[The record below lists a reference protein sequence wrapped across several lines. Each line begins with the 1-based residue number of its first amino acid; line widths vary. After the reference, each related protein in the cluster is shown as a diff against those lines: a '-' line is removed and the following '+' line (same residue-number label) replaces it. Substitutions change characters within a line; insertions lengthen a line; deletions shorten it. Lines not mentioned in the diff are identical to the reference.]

1 MIMRYS
7 YSIILML
14 AAFLSASAQ
23 QRLASPQLTIK
34 EPTFVRMSDA
44 KVSWSV
50 VEGAD
55 SYSVRLDGEE
65 INVIGNTLYLAGKF
79 GQHTVEVTAKSSSGI
94 EQSLPATAIINVRD
108 YGEGTLRRPY
118 MIYDKNDWNLFAQ
131 AVTNNHFGNKGFEG
145 EVVALA
151 ANIDFGGEKVTPV
164 GKNYA
169 TGFRGVFDGKGR
181 TLKNAV
187 LEGKGGLGLFVSF
200 HGIMKNLK
208 VNNITLNSKVTKPSE
223 GRCAI
228 ICGGEA
234 TGQFYNCMVTGCSVD
249 ISGEGSVGT
258 LAGTIAAV
266 LNSPEALVDRCI
278 AMNNKV
284 AVGNTHASALVAR
297 VTSGTVRNCIAQN
310 NEVYTGVRFATGI
323 AAMVCSPLAVIDHCL
338 SSSNKITSKEF
349 YASGVVGELS
359 SGVVVNCTS
368 DSNNITVEERRLIGG
383 IAGQLKKDGNLIN
396 CLSKSCILNVK
407 KAKEPYAGLV
417 FANAE
422 NDFAG
427 NISNCLVLSGEVNV
441 SSASVGYVGVIGGWL
456 MDSYR
461 CADCFYSEDL
471 ITQYNKTLSGRYYGF
486 GRPGSGGTNYD
497 CAFPAKKSA
506 LESMSSD
513 SILNRLNSSVYR
525 LTSFGASEWVRGA
538 DGFPSIK

>member
-1 MIMRYS
+1 MIMRRGF
-7 YSIILML
+7 SIFLML

-23 QRLASPQLTIK
+23 QKLDPPRLTVK
-34 EPTFVRMSDA
+34 EPTFAQMSDA
-44 KVSWSV
+44 KVSWGP

-55 SYSVRLDGEE
+55 SYSVKLNGEV
-65 INVIGNTLYLAGKF
+65 IDVIGNSLYLAGKV
-79 GQHTVEVTAKSSSGI
+79 GQHTVEVIAKSSKGL
-94 EQSLPATAIINVRD
+94 EQSLPSTATINVRD

-118 MIYDKNDWNLFAQ
+118 IIYDKNDWNLFAQ

-151 ANIDFGGEKVTPV
+151 ANIDFGGETISPV

-187 LEGKGGLGLFVSF
+187 IEGKGGLGLFVSF

-208 VNNITLNSKVTKPSE
+208 ADNIVLKATPTKPSE
-223 GRCAI
+223 GRCAV

-234 TGQFYNCMVTGCSVD
+234 TGQFYNCMVTNCNVE
-249 ISGEGSVGT
+249 ILGEKTGSFG
-258 LAGTIAAV
+258 AAV
-266 LNSPEALVDRCI
+266 ISVLKSPTAVMDRCI
-278 AMNNKV
+278 SMGNKIR
-284 AVGNTHASALVAR
+284 VGNTHASALVAR

-310 NEVYTGVRFATGI
+310 NDVYTGVRFATGI
-323 AAMVCSPLAVIDHCL
+323 AAMVCSSEAVIDHCL
-338 SSSNKITSKEF
+338 SSGNNITSKEF
-349 YASGVVGELS
+349 CASGVVGELS
-359 SGVVVNCTS
+359 AGVVVNCTS
-368 DSNNITVEERRLIGG
+368 DGNIITVEERRLVGG
-383 IAGQLKKDGNLIN
+383 VAGQLKKEGNLIN
-396 CLSKSCILNVK
+396 CMSKNCILNVR
-407 KAKEPYAGLV
+407 KAKESFAGLI

-427 NISNCLVLSGEVNV
+427 TISNCLVLSGEVNV
-441 SSASVGYVGVIGGWL
+441 FSASIGYVGIIGGWL

-525 LTSFGASEWVRGA
+525 LTAFGASEWVRGA

>member
-1 MIMRYS
+1 MIMRRGF
-7 YSIILML
+7 SIFLML

-23 QRLASPQLTIK
+23 QKLDPPRLTVK
-34 EPTFVRMSDA
+34 EPTFARMSDA
-44 KVSWSV
+44 KVSWGP

-55 SYSVRLDGEE
+55 SYSVKLNGEV
-65 INVIGNTLYLAGKF
+65 IDVIGNSLYLAGKV
-79 GQHTVEVTAKSSSGI
+79 GQHTVEVIAKSSKGL
-94 EQSLPATAIINVRD
+94 EQSLPSTATINVRD

-151 ANIDFGGEKVTPV
+151 ANIDFGGETISPV

-187 LEGKGGLGLFVSF
+187 IEGKGGLGLFVSF

-208 VNNITLNSKVTKPSE
+208 ADNIVLKATPTKPSE
-223 GRCAI
+223 GRCAV

-234 TGQFYNCMVTGCSVD
+234 TGQFYNCMVTNCNVE
-249 ISGEGSVGT
+249 ILGEKTGSFG
-258 LAGTIAAV
+258 AAV
-266 LNSPEALVDRCI
+266 ISVLKSPTAVMDRCI
-278 AMNNKV
+278 SMGNKIR
-284 AVGNTHASALVAR
+284 VGNTHASALVAR

-310 NEVYTGVRFATGI
+310 NDVYTGVRFATGI
-323 AAMVCSPLAVIDHCL
+323 AAMVCSSEAVIDHCL
-338 SSSNKITSKEF
+338 SSGNNITSKEF
-349 YASGVVGELS
+349 CASGVVGELS
-359 SGVVVNCTS
+359 AGVVVNCTS
-368 DSNNITVEERRLIGG
+368 DGNIITVEERRLVGG
-383 IAGQLKKDGNLIN
+383 VAGQLKKEGNLIN
-396 CLSKSCILNVK
+396 CMSKNCILNVR
-407 KAKEPYAGLV
+407 KAKESFAGLI

-427 NISNCLVLSGEVNV
+427 TISNCLVLSGEVNV
-441 SSASVGYVGVIGGWL
+441 FSASIGYVGIIGGWL

>member
-1 MIMRYS
+1 MIMRYA

-23 QRLASPQLTIK
+23 QRLASPQLTVK

-151 ANIDFGGEKVTPV
+151 ANIDFGGEKISPV

-187 LEGKGGLGLFVSF
+187 IEGKGGLGLFVSF

-208 VNNITLNSKVTKPSE
+208 ADNIVLKATPTKPSE
-223 GRCAI
+223 GRCAV

-234 TGQFYNCMVTGCSVD
+234 TGQFYNCMVTNCNVE
-249 ISGEGSVGT
+249 ILGEKAGSFG
-258 LAGTIAAV
+258 AAV
-266 LNSPEALVDRCI
+266 ISVLKSPTAVMDRCI
-278 AMNNKV
+278 SMGNKIR
-284 AVGNTHASALVAR
+284 VGNTHASALVAR
-297 VTSGTVRNCIAQN
+297 VTSGTVQNCIAQN
-310 NEVYTGVRFATGI
+310 NDVYTGVRFATGI
-323 AAMVCSPLAVIDHCL
+323 AAMVCSSEAVIDHCL
-338 SSSNKITSKEF
+338 SSGNNITSKEF
-349 YASGVVGELS
+349 CASGVVGELS
-359 SGVVVNCTS
+359 AGVVVNCTS
-368 DSNNITVEERRLIGG
+368 DGNIITVEERRLVGG
-383 IAGQLKKDGNLIN
+383 VAGQLKKEGNLIN
-396 CLSKSCILNVK
+396 CMSKNCILNVR
-407 KAKEPYAGLV
+407 KAKESFAGLI

-441 SSASVGYVGVIGGWL
+441 SSVSVGYVGVIGGWL
-456 MDSYR
+456 KDSYR
-461 CADCFYSEDL
+461 CADCFYREDL

-513 SILNRLNSSVYR
+513 SILNRLNSGVSR

>member
-1 MIMRYS
+1 MIMRYA

-23 QRLASPQLTIK
+23 QRLASPQLTVK

-151 ANIDFGGEKVTPV
+151 ANIDFGGEKISPV

-187 LEGKGGLGLFVSF
+187 IEGKGGLGLFVSF

-208 VNNITLNSKVTKPSE
+208 ADNIVLKATPTKPSE
-223 GRCAI
+223 GRCAV

-234 TGQFYNCMVTGCSVD
+234 TGQFYNCMVTNCNVE
-249 ISGEGSVGT
+249 ILGEKAGSFG
-258 LAGTIAAV
+258 AAV
-266 LNSPEALVDRCI
+266 ISVLKSPTAVMDRCI
-278 AMNNKV
+278 SMGNKIR
-284 AVGNTHASALVAR
+284 VGNTHASALVAR

-310 NEVYTGVRFATGI
+310 NDVYTGVRFATGI
-323 AAMVCSPLAVIDHCL
+323 AAMVCSSEAVIDHCL
-338 SSSNKITSKEF
+338 SSGNNITSKEF
-349 YASGVVGELS
+349 CASGVVGELS
-359 SGVVVNCTS
+359 AGVVVNCTS
-368 DSNNITVEERRLIGG
+368 DGNIITVEERRLVGG
-383 IAGQLKKDGNLIN
+383 VAGQLKKEGNLIN
-396 CLSKSCILNVK
+396 CMSKNCILNVR
-407 KAKEPYAGLV
+407 KAKESFAGLI

-441 SSASVGYVGVIGGWL
+441 SSVSVGYVGVIGGWL

-513 SILNRLNSSVYR
+513 SILNRLNSGVSR

>member
-1 MIMRYS
+1 MIMRHIYT
-7 YSIILML
+7 IILL
-14 AAFLSASAQ
+14 LTAFLSASAQ
-23 QRLASPQLTIK
+23 QRLASPQLTVK
-34 EPTFVRMSDA
+34 EPTFVKMSDA
-44 KVSWSV
+44 KVTWTP

-65 INVIGNTLYLAGKF
+65 IEVIGSTLYLAGKF
-79 GQHTVEVTAKSSSGI
+79 GHHTVEVIAKSSKGI
-94 EQSLPATAIINVRD
+94 EESLPATASINVRD
-108 YGEGTLRRPY
+108 YGEGTLKKPY
-118 MIYDKNDWNLFAQ
+118 LIYDKEDWKLFAN
-131 AVTNNHFGNKGFEG
+131 AVNNNYFRNNSFEG

-151 ANIDFGGEKVTPV
+151 ANIDLGGETIRPV

-187 LEGKGGLGLFVSF
+187 IEGKGGLGLFVSF

-208 VNNITLNSKVTKPSE
+208 ADNIVLKATPTKPSE
-223 GRCAI
+223 GRCAV

-234 TGQFYNCMVTGCSVD
+234 TGQFYNCMVTNCNVE
-249 ISGEGSVGT
+249 ILGEKAGSFG
-258 LAGTIAAV
+258 AAV
-266 LNSPEALVDRCI
+266 ISVLKSPTAVMDRCI
-278 AMNNKV
+278 SMGNKIR
-284 AVGNTHASALVAR
+284 VGNTHASALVAR

-310 NEVYTGVRFATGI
+310 NDVYTGVRFATGI
-323 AAMVCSPLAVIDHCL
+323 AAMVCSSEAVIDHCL
-338 SSSNKITSKEF
+338 SSGNNITSKEF
-349 YASGVVGELS
+349 FASGVVGELS
-359 SGVVVNCTS
+359 AGVVVNCTS
-368 DSNNITVEERRLIGG
+368 DGNIITVEERRLVGG
-383 IAGQLKKDGNLIN
+383 VAGQLKKEGNLIN
-396 CLSKSCILNVK
+396 CMSKNCILNVR
-407 KAKEPYAGLV
+407 KAKESFAGLI

-441 SSASVGYVGVIGGWL
+441 SSVSVGYVGVIGGWL
-456 MDSYR
+456 KDSYR
-461 CADCFYSEDL
+461 CADCFYREDL

-513 SILNRLNSSVYR
+513 SILNRLNSGVSR

>member
-1 MIMRYS
+1 MIMRRGF
-7 YSIILML
+7 SIFLML

-23 QRLASPQLTIK
+23 QKLDPPRLTVK
-34 EPTFVRMSDA
+34 EPTFARMSDA
-44 KVSWSV
+44 KVSWGP

-55 SYSVRLDGEE
+55 SYSVKLNGEV
-65 INVIGNTLYLAGKF
+65 IDVIGNSLYLAGKV
-79 GQHTVEVTAKSSSGI
+79 GQHTVEVIAKSSKGL
-94 EQSLPATAIINVRD
+94 EQSLPSTATINVRD

-151 ANIDFGGEKVTPV
+151 ANIDFGGETISPV

-187 LEGKGGLGLFVSF
+187 IEGKGGLGLFVSF

-208 VNNITLNSKVTKPSE
+208 ADNIVLKATPTKPSE
-223 GRCAI
+223 GRCAV

-234 TGQFYNCMVTGCSVD
+234 TGQFYNCMVTNCNVE
-249 ISGEGSVGT
+249 ILGEKTGSFG
-258 LAGTIAAV
+258 AAV
-266 LNSPEALVDRCI
+266 ISVLKSPTAVMDRCI
-278 AMNNKV
+278 SMGNKIR
-284 AVGNTHASALVAR
+284 VGNTHASALVAR

-310 NEVYTGVRFATGI
+310 NDVYTGVRFATGI
-323 AAMVCSPLAVIDHCL
+323 AAMVCSSEAVIDHCL
-338 SSSNKITSKEF
+338 SSGNNITSKEF
-349 YASGVVGELS
+349 CASGVVGELS
-359 SGVVVNCTS
+359 AGVVVNCTS
-368 DSNNITVEERRLIGG
+368 DGNIITVEERRLVGG
-383 IAGQLKKDGNLIN
+383 VAGQLKKEGNLIN
-396 CLSKSCILNVK
+396 CMSKNCILNVR
-407 KAKEPYAGLV
+407 KAKESFAGLI

-427 NISNCLVLSGEVNV
+427 TISNCLVLSGEVNV
-441 SSASVGYVGVIGGWL
+441 FSASIGYVGIIGGWL

-513 SILNRLNSSVYR
+513 SILNRLNSNVYR

>member
-1 MIMRYS
+1 MIMRRGF
-7 YSIILML
+7 SIFLML

-23 QRLASPQLTIK
+23 QKLDPPRLTVK
-34 EPTFVRMSDA
+34 EPTFARMSDA
-44 KVSWSV
+44 KVSWGP

-55 SYSVRLDGEE
+55 SYSVKLNGEV
-65 INVIGNTLYLAGKF
+65 IDVIGNSLYLAGKV
-79 GQHTVEVTAKSSSGI
+79 GQHTVEVIAKSSKGL
-94 EQSLPATAIINVRD
+94 EQSLPSTATVNVRD

-151 ANIDFGGEKVTPV
+151 ANIDFGGETISPV

-187 LEGKGGLGLFVSF
+187 IEGKGGLGLFVSF

-208 VNNITLNSKVTKPSE
+208 ADNIVLKATPTKPSE
-223 GRCAI
+223 GRCAV

-234 TGQFYNCMVTGCSVD
+234 TGQFYNCMVTNCNVE
-249 ISGEGSVGT
+249 ILGEKAGSFG
-258 LAGTIAAV
+258 AAV
-266 LNSPEALVDRCI
+266 ISVLKSPTAVMDRCI
-278 AMNNKV
+278 SMGNKIR
-284 AVGNTHASALVAR
+284 VGNTHASALVAR

-310 NEVYTGVRFATGI
+310 NDVYAGVRFATGI
-323 AAMVCSPLAVIDHCL
+323 AAMVCSSEAVIDHCL
-338 SSSNKITSKEF
+338 SSGNNITSKEF
-349 YASGVVGELS
+349 CASGVVGELS
-359 SGVVVNCTS
+359 AGVVVNCTS
-368 DSNNITVEERRLIGG
+368 DGNIITVEERRLVGG
-383 IAGQLKKDGNLIN
+383 VAGQLKKEGNLIN
-396 CLSKSCILNVK
+396 CMSKNCILNVR
-407 KAKEPYAGLV
+407 KAKESFAGLI

-427 NISNCLVLSGEVNV
+427 TISNCLVLSGEVNV
-441 SSASVGYVGVIGGWL
+441 FSASIGYVGIIGGWL

-513 SILNRLNSSVYR
+513 SILNRLNSNVYR

>member
-1 MIMRYS
+1 MIMRYA

-44 KVSWSV
+44 KVSWAP

-55 SYSVRLDGEE
+55 SYSVRLDGETIE
-65 INVIGNTLYLAGKF
+65 VIGNTLYLTGRIGK
-79 GQHTVEVTAKSSSGI
+79 HTVEVIAQSSNGQ
-94 EQSLPATAIINVRD
+94 EQSLPASATINVKD

-151 ANIDFGGEKVTPV
+151 ANIDFGGEKISPV

-187 LEGKGGLGLFVSF
+187 IEGKGGLGLFVSF

-208 VNNITLNSKVTKPSE
+208 ADNIVLKATPTKPSE
-223 GRCAI
+223 GRCAV

-234 TGQFYNCMVTGCSVD
+234 TGQFYNCMVTNCNVE
-249 ISGEGSVGT
+249 ILGEKAGSFG
-258 LAGTIAAV
+258 AAV
-266 LNSPEALVDRCI
+266 ISVLKSPTAVMDRCI
-278 AMNNKV
+278 SMGNKIR
-284 AVGNTHASALVAR
+284 VGNTHASALVAR

-310 NEVYTGVRFATGI
+310 NDVYTGVRFATGI
-323 AAMVCSPLAVIDHCL
+323 AAMVCSSEAVIDHCL
-338 SSSNKITSKEF
+338 SSGNNITSKEF
-349 YASGVVGELS
+349 CASGVVGELS
-359 SGVVVNCTS
+359 AGVVVNCTS
-368 DSNNITVEERRLIGG
+368 DGNIITVEERRLVGG
-383 IAGQLKKDGNLIN
+383 VAGQLKKEGNLIN
-396 CLSKSCILNVK
+396 CMSKNCILNVR
-407 KAKEPYAGLV
+407 KAKESFAGLI

>member
-1 MIMRYS
+1 MIMRHIYTM
-7 YSIILML
+7 ILL
-14 AAFLSASAQ
+14 LTAFLSASAQ
-23 QRLASPQLTIK
+23 HRLASPQLTVK
-34 EPTFVRMSDA
+34 EPTFVKMSDA
-44 KVSWSV
+44 TVTWTP

-65 INVIGNTLYLAGKF
+65 IEVIGSTLYLAGKF
-79 GQHTVEVTAKSSSGI
+79 GHHTVEVIAKSSKGI
-94 EQSLPATAIINVRD
+94 EESLPATASINVRD
-108 YGEGTLRRPY
+108 YGEGTLKKPY
-118 MIYDKNDWNLFAQ
+118 LIYDKEDWKLFAN
-131 AVTNNHFGNKGFEG
+131 AVNNNYFRNNSFED

-151 ANIDFGGEKVTPV
+151 ANIDFGGETIRPV

-187 LEGKGGLGLFVSF
+187 IEGKGGLGLFVSF

-208 VNNITLNSKVTKPSE
+208 ADNIVLKATPTKPSE
-223 GRCAI
+223 GRCAV

-234 TGQFYNCMVTGCSVD
+234 TGQFYNCMVTNCNVE
-249 ISGEGSVGT
+249 ILGEKAGSFG
-258 LAGTIAAV
+258 AAV
-266 LNSPEALVDRCI
+266 ISVLKSPTAVMDRCI
-278 AMNNKV
+278 SMGNKIR
-284 AVGNTHASALVAR
+284 VGNTYASALVAR

-310 NEVYTGVRFATGI
+310 NDVYTGVRFATGI
-323 AAMVCSPLAVIDHCL
+323 AAMVCSSEAVIDHCL
-338 SSSNKITSKEF
+338 SSGNKITSKEF
-349 YASGVVGELS
+349 CASGVVGELS
-359 SGVVVNCTS
+359 AGVVVNCTS
-368 DSNNITVEERRLIGG
+368 DGNIIIVEERRLVGG
-383 IAGQLKKDGNLIN
+383 VAGQLKKEGNLIN
-396 CLSKSCILNVK
+396 CMSKNCILNVR
-407 KAKEPYAGLV
+407 KAKESFAGLI

-422 NDFAG
+422 NDFEG

-441 SSASVGYVGVIGGWL
+441 SSVSVGYVGVIGGWL
-456 MDSYR
+456 KDSYR
-461 CADCFYSEDL
+461 CADCFYRDDL

-513 SILNRLNSSVYR
+513 SILNRLNSGVSR

>member
-1 MIMRYS
+1 MIMRLIYT
-7 YSIILML
+7 IFLML
-14 AAFLSASAQ
+14 TAFVTASAQ
-23 QRLASPQLTIK
+23 QRLASPQLTVK
-34 EPTFVRMSDA
+34 EPTFVKMSDA
-44 KVSWSV
+44 KVSWAP

-55 SYSVRLDGEE
+55 SYFVRLDGEQIE
-65 INVIGNTLYLAGKF
+65 VIGNTLYLAGKF
-79 GQHTVEVTAKSSSGI
+79 GHHTVEVIAKSSKGI
-94 EQSLPATAIINVRD
+94 EESLPATAEINVRD
-108 YGEGTLRRPY
+108 YGEGTLKRPY

-208 VNNITLNSKVTKPSE
+208 ADNIVLKATPTKPSE
-223 GRCAI
+223 GRCAV

-234 TGQFYNCMVTGCSVD
+234 TGQFYNCMVTNCNVE
-249 ISGEGSVGT
+249 ILGEKAGSFG
-258 LAGTIAAV
+258 AAV
-266 LNSPEALVDRCI
+266 ISVLKSPTAVMDRCI
-278 AMNNKV
+278 SMGNKIR
-284 AVGNTHASALVAR
+284 VGNTYASALVAR

-310 NEVYTGVRFATGI
+310 NEVYAGVRFAAGVVS
-323 AAMVCSPLAVIDHCL
+323 MVCGPAAVVDHCL
-338 SSSNKITSKEF
+338 SSTNNITSKEF

-359 SGVVVNCTS
+359 AGIVVNCTS
-368 DSNNITVEERRLIGG
+368 DANTITVEERRLVGG
-383 IAGQLKKDGNLIN
+383 IAGQLKKEGNLIN
-396 CLSKSCILNVK
+396 CLSKNCVLNAR
-407 KAKEPYAGLV
+407 KAKDPYAGLV

-422 NDFAG
+422 NDFSG
-427 NISNCLVLSGEVNV
+427 TISNCLVLSGSVNV
-441 SSASVGYVGVIGGWL
+441 SSISAGYIGVIGGWL

-461 CADCFYSEDL
+461 CSDCFYSEEL
-471 ITQYNKTLSGRYYGF
+471 ITDYNRTQSGRFYGF

-497 CAFPAKKSA
+497 CAFPAKQSA

-513 SILNRLNSSVYR
+513 SIQNRLNSGVYR

-538 DGFPSIK
+538 DGYPTIK

>member
-1 MIMRYS
+1 MIMRHIYT
-7 YSIILML
+7 IILL
-14 AAFLSASAQ
+14 LTAFLSASAQ
-23 QRLASPQLTIK
+23 QRLASPQLTVK
-34 EPTFVRMSDA
+34 EPTFVKMSDA
-44 KVSWSV
+44 KVAWTP

-65 INVIGNTLYLAGKF
+65 IEVIGSTLYLAGKF
-79 GQHTVEVTAKSSSGI
+79 GHHTVEVIAKSSKGI
-94 EQSLPATAIINVRD
+94 EESLPATASINVRD
-108 YGEGTLRRPY
+108 YGEGTLKKPY
-118 MIYDKNDWNLFAQ
+118 MIYDKEDWKLFAN
-131 AVTNNHFGNKGFEG
+131 AVNNNYFRNNSFEG

-151 ANIDFGGEKVTPV
+151 ANIDFGGETIRPV
-164 GKNYA
+164 GKNYT

-187 LEGKGGLGLFVSF
+187 IEGKGGLGLFVSF

-208 VNNITLNSKVTKPSE
+208 ADNIVLKATPTKPSE
-223 GRCAI
+223 GRCAV

-234 TGQFYNCMVTGCSVD
+234 TGQFYNCMVTNCNVE
-249 ISGEGSVGT
+249 ILGEKAGSFG
-258 LAGTIAAV
+258 AAV
-266 LNSPEALVDRCI
+266 ISVLKSPTAVMDRCI
-278 AMNNKV
+278 SMGNKIR
-284 AVGNTHASALVAR
+284 VGNTHASALVAR

-310 NEVYTGVRFATGI
+310 NDVYTGVRFATGI
-323 AAMVCSPLAVIDHCL
+323 AAMVCSSEAVIDHCL
-338 SSSNKITSKEF
+338 SSGNNITSKEF
-349 YASGVVGELS
+349 CASGVVGELS
-359 SGVVVNCTS
+359 AGVVVNCTS
-368 DSNNITVEERRLIGG
+368 DGNIITVEERRLVGG
-383 IAGQLKKDGNLIN
+383 VAGQLKKEGNLIN
-396 CLSKSCILNVK
+396 CMSKNCILNVR
-407 KAKEPYAGLV
+407 KAKESFAGLI

-441 SSASVGYVGVIGGWL
+441 SSVSVGYVGVIGGWL
-456 MDSYR
+456 KDSYR
-461 CADCFYSEDL
+461 CADCFYREDL

-513 SILNRLNSSVYR
+513 SILNRLNSGVSR

>member
-1 MIMRYS
+1 MIMRRGF
-7 YSIILML
+7 SIFLML

-23 QRLASPQLTIK
+23 QKLDPPRLTVK
-34 EPTFVRMSDA
+34 EPTFARMSDA
-44 KVSWSV
+44 KVSWGP

-55 SYSVRLDGEE
+55 SYSVKLNGEV
-65 INVIGNTLYLAGKF
+65 IDVIGNSLYLAGKV
-79 GQHTVEVTAKSSSGI
+79 GQHTVEVIAKSSKGL
-94 EQSLPATAIINVRD
+94 EQSLPSTATINVRD

-151 ANIDFGGEKVTPV
+151 ANIDFGGETISPV

-187 LEGKGGLGLFVSF
+187 IEGKGGLGLFVSF

-208 VNNITLNSKVTKPSE
+208 ADNIVLKATPTKPSE
-223 GRCAI
+223 GRCAV

-234 TGQFYNCMVTGCSVD
+234 TGQFYNCMVTNCNVE
-249 ISGEGSVGT
+249 ILGEKAGSFG
-258 LAGTIAAV
+258 AAV
-266 LNSPEALVDRCI
+266 ISVLKSPTAVMDRCI
-278 AMNNKV
+278 SMGNKIR
-284 AVGNTHASALVAR
+284 VGNTHASALVAR

-310 NEVYTGVRFATGI
+310 NDVYAGVRFATGI
-323 AAMVCSPLAVIDHCL
+323 AAMVCSSEAVIDHCL
-338 SSSNKITSKEF
+338 SSGNNITSKEF
-349 YASGVVGELS
+349 CASGVVGELS
-359 SGVVVNCTS
+359 AGVVVNCTS
-368 DSNNITVEERRLIGG
+368 DGNIITVEERRLVGG
-383 IAGQLKKDGNLIN
+383 VAGQLKKEGNLIN
-396 CLSKSCILNVK
+396 CMSKNCILNVR
-407 KAKEPYAGLV
+407 KAKESFAGLI

-427 NISNCLVLSGEVNV
+427 TISNCLVLSGEVNV
-441 SSASVGYVGVIGGWL
+441 FSASIGYVGIIGGWL

>member
-1 MIMRYS
+1 MIMRYA

-23 QRLASPQLTIK
+23 QRLASPQFTIK

-151 ANIDFGGEKVTPV
+151 ATIDFGGEKISPV

-187 LEGKGGLGLFVSF
+187 IEGKGGLGLFVSF

-208 VNNITLNSKVTKPSE
+208 ADNIVLKATPTKPSE
-223 GRCAI
+223 GRCAV

-234 TGQFYNCMVTGCSVD
+234 TGQFYNCMVTNCNVE
-249 ISGEGSVGT
+249 ILGEKAGSFG
-258 LAGTIAAV
+258 AAV
-266 LNSPEALVDRCI
+266 ISVLKSPTAVMDRCI
-278 AMNNKV
+278 SMGNKIR
-284 AVGNTHASALVAR
+284 VGNTHASALVAR

-310 NEVYTGVRFATGI
+310 NDVYTGVRFATGI
-323 AAMVCSPLAVIDHCL
+323 AAMVCSSEAVIDHCL
-338 SSSNKITSKEF
+338 SSGNNITSKEF
-349 YASGVVGELS
+349 CASGVVGELS
-359 SGVVVNCTS
+359 AGVVVNCTS
-368 DSNNITVEERRLIGG
+368 DGNIITVEERRLVGG
-383 IAGQLKKDGNLIN
+383 VAGQLKKEGNLIN
-396 CLSKSCILNVK
+396 CMSKNCILNVR
-407 KAKEPYAGLV
+407 KAKESFAGLI

-441 SSASVGYVGVIGGWL
+441 SSVSVGYVGVIGGWL
-456 MDSYR
+456 KDSYR
-461 CADCFYSEDL
+461 CADCFYREDL

-513 SILNRLNSSVYR
+513 SILNRLNSGVSR

>member
-1 MIMRYS
+1 MIMRHIYT
-7 YSIILML
+7 IILL
-14 AAFLSASAQ
+14 LTAFLSASAQ
-23 QRLASPQLTIK
+23 QRLASPQLTVK
-34 EPTFVRMSDA
+34 EPTFVKMSDA
-44 KVSWSV
+44 KVTWTP

-65 INVIGNTLYLAGKF
+65 IEVIGSTLYLAGKF
-79 GQHTVEVTAKSSSGI
+79 GHHTVEVTAKSSKGI
-94 EQSLPATAIINVRD
+94 EESLPATASINVRD
-108 YGEGTLRRPY
+108 YGEGTLKKPY
-118 MIYDKNDWNLFAQ
+118 LIYDMEDWKLFAN
-131 AVTNNHFGNKGFEG
+131 AVNNNYFRNNSFEG

-151 ANIDFGGEKVTPV
+151 ANIDFGGETIRPV

-187 LEGKGGLGLFVSF
+187 IEGKGGLGLFVSF

-208 VNNITLNSKVTKPSE
+208 ADNIVLKATPTKPSE
-223 GRCAI
+223 GRCAV

-234 TGQFYNCMVTGCSVD
+234 TGQFYNCMVTNCNVE
-249 ISGEGSVGT
+249 ILGEKAGSFG
-258 LAGTIAAV
+258 AAV
-266 LNSPEALVDRCI
+266 ISVLKSPIAVMDRCI
-278 AMNNKV
+278 SMGNKIR
-284 AVGNTHASALVAR
+284 VGNTHASALVAR

-323 AAMVCSPLAVIDHCL
+323 AAMVCSHLAVIDHCL

-368 DSNNITVEERRLIGG
+368 DGNIITVEERRLVGG
-383 IAGQLKKDGNLIN
+383 VAGQLKKEGNLIN
-396 CLSKSCILNVK
+396 CMSKNCILNVR
-407 KAKEPYAGLV
+407 KAKESFAGLI

-441 SSASVGYVGVIGGWL
+441 SSVSVGYVGVIGGWL
-456 MDSYR
+456 KDSYR

-497 CAFPAKKSA
+497 CAFPAKKLA

-513 SILNRLNSSVYR
+513 SILNRLNSGVSR

>member
-1 MIMRYS
+1 MIMRRGF
-7 YSIILML
+7 SIFLML

-23 QRLASPQLTIK
+23 QKLDPPRLTVK
-34 EPTFVRMSDA
+34 EPTFARMSDA
-44 KVSWSV
+44 KVSWGP

-55 SYSVRLDGEE
+55 SYSVKLNGEV
-65 INVIGNTLYLAGKF
+65 IDVIGNSLYLAGKV
-79 GQHTVEVTAKSSSGI
+79 GQHTVEVIAKSSKGL
-94 EQSLPATAIINVRD
+94 EQSLPSTATINVRD

-151 ANIDFGGEKVTPV
+151 ANIDFGGEKISPV

-187 LEGKGGLGLFVSF
+187 IEGKGGLGLFVSF

-208 VNNITLNSKVTKPSE
+208 ADNIVLKATPTKPSE
-223 GRCAI
+223 GRCAV

-234 TGQFYNCMVTGCSVD
+234 TGQFYNCMVTNCNVE
-249 ISGEGSVGT
+249 ILGEKTGSFG
-258 LAGTIAAV
+258 AAV
-266 LNSPEALVDRCI
+266 ISVLKSPTAVMDRCI
-278 AMNNKV
+278 SMGNKIR
-284 AVGNTHASALVAR
+284 VGNTHASALVAR

-310 NEVYTGVRFATGI
+310 NDVYTGVRFATGI
-323 AAMVCSPLAVIDHCL
+323 AAMVCSSEAVIDHCL
-338 SSSNKITSKEF
+338 SSGNNITSKEF
-349 YASGVVGELS
+349 CASGVVGELS
-359 SGVVVNCTS
+359 AGVVVNCTS
-368 DSNNITVEERRLIGG
+368 DGNIITVEERRLVGG
-383 IAGQLKKDGNLIN
+383 VAGQLKKEGNLIN
-396 CLSKSCILNVK
+396 CMSKNCILNVR
-407 KAKEPYAGLV
+407 KAKESFAGLI

-427 NISNCLVLSGEVNV
+427 TISNCLVLSGEVNV
-441 SSASVGYVGVIGGWL
+441 FSASIGYVGIIGGWL

-525 LTSFGASEWVRGA
+525 LTAFGASEWVRGA

>member
-1 MIMRYS
+1 MIMRLIYT
-7 YSIILML
+7 IFLML
-14 AAFLSASAQ
+14 TAFVTASAQ
-23 QRLASPQLTIK
+23 QRLASPQLTVK
-34 EPTFVRMSDA
+34 EPTFVKMSDA
-44 KVSWSV
+44 KVSWAP

-55 SYSVRLDGEE
+55 SYFVRLDGEQIE
-65 INVIGNTLYLAGKF
+65 VIGNTLYLAGKF
-79 GQHTVEVTAKSSSGI
+79 GHHTVEVIAKSSKGI
-94 EQSLPATAIINVRD
+94 EESLPATAEINVKD
-108 YGEGTLRRPY
+108 YGEGTLKRPY

-208 VNNITLNSKVTKPSE
+208 ADNIVLKATPTKPSE
-223 GRCAI
+223 GRCAV

-234 TGQFYNCMVTGCSVD
+234 TGQFYNCMVTNCNVE
-249 ISGEGSVGT
+249 ILGEKAGSFG
-258 LAGTIAAV
+258 AAV
-266 LNSPEALVDRCI
+266 ISVLKSPTAVMDRCI
-278 AMNNKV
+278 SMGNKIR
-284 AVGNTHASALVAR
+284 VGNTYASALVAR

-310 NEVYTGVRFATGI
+310 NEVYAGVRFAAGVVS
-323 AAMVCSPLAVIDHCL
+323 MVCGPAAVVDHCL
-338 SSSNKITSKEF
+338 SSTNNITSKEF

-359 SGVVVNCTS
+359 AGIVVNCTS
-368 DSNNITVEERRLIGG
+368 DANTITVEERRLVGG
-383 IAGQLKKDGNLIN
+383 IAGQLKKEGNLIN
-396 CLSKSCILNVK
+396 CLSKNCVLNAR
-407 KAKEPYAGLV
+407 KAKDPYAGLV

-422 NDFAG
+422 NDFSG
-427 NISNCLVLSGEVNV
+427 TISNCLVLSGSVNV
-441 SSASVGYVGVIGGWL
+441 SSISAGYIGVIGGWL

-461 CADCFYSEDL
+461 CSDCFYSEEL
-471 ITQYNKTLSGRYYGF
+471 ITDYNRTQSGRFYGF

-497 CAFPAKKSA
+497 CAFPAKQSA

-513 SILNRLNSSVYR
+513 SIQNRLNSGVYR

-538 DGFPSIK
+538 DGYPTIK

>member
-1 MIMRYS
+1 MIMRRGF
-7 YSIILML
+7 SIFLML

-23 QRLASPQLTIK
+23 QKLDPPRLTVK
-34 EPTFVRMSDA
+34 EPTFARMSDA
-44 KVSWSV
+44 KVSWGP

-55 SYSVRLDGEE
+55 SYSVKLNGEV
-65 INVIGNTLYLAGKF
+65 IDVIGNSLYLAGKV
-79 GQHTVEVTAKSSSGI
+79 GQHTVEVIAKSSKGL
-94 EQSLPATAIINVRD
+94 EQSLPSTATINVRD

-118 MIYDKNDWNLFAQ
+118 IIYDKNDWNLFAQ

-151 ANIDFGGEKVTPV
+151 ANIDFGGETISPV

-187 LEGKGGLGLFVSF
+187 IEGKGGLGLFVSF

-208 VNNITLNSKVTKPSE
+208 ADNIVLKATPTKPSE
-223 GRCAI
+223 GRCAV

-234 TGQFYNCMVTGCSVD
+234 TGQFYNCMVTNCNVEILD
-249 ISGEGSVGT
+249 EKTGSFG
-258 LAGTIAAV
+258 AAV
-266 LNSPEALVDRCI
+266 ISVLKSPTAVMDRCI
-278 AMNNKV
+278 SMGNKIR
-284 AVGNTHASALVAR
+284 VGNTHASALVAR

-310 NEVYTGVRFATGI
+310 NDVYTGVRFATGI
-323 AAMVCSPLAVIDHCL
+323 AAMVCSSEAVIDHCL
-338 SSSNKITSKEF
+338 SSGNNITSKEF
-349 YASGVVGELS
+349 CASGVVGELS
-359 SGVVVNCTS
+359 AGVVVNCTS
-368 DSNNITVEERRLIGG
+368 DGNIITVEERRLVGG
-383 IAGQLKKDGNLIN
+383 VAGQLKKEGNLIN
-396 CLSKSCILNVK
+396 CMSKNCILNVR
-407 KAKEPYAGLV
+407 KAKESFAGLI

-427 NISNCLVLSGEVNV
+427 TISNCLVLSGEVNV
-441 SSASVGYVGVIGGWL
+441 FSASIGYVGIIGGWL

-525 LTSFGASEWVRGA
+525 LTAFGASEWVRGA

>member
-1 MIMRYS
+1 MIMRRGF
-7 YSIILML
+7 SIFLML

-23 QRLASPQLTIK
+23 QKLDPPRLTVK
-34 EPTFVRMSDA
+34 EPTFARMSDA
-44 KVSWSV
+44 KVSWGP

-55 SYSVRLDGEE
+55 SYSVKLNGEV
-65 INVIGNTLYLAGKF
+65 IDVIGNSLYLAGKV
-79 GQHTVEVTAKSSSGI
+79 GQHTVEVIAKSSKGL
-94 EQSLPATAIINVRD
+94 EQSLPSTAAVNVRD

-151 ANIDFGGEKVTPV
+151 ANIDFGGETISPV

-187 LEGKGGLGLFVSF
+187 IEGKGGLGLFVSF

-208 VNNITLNSKVTKPSE
+208 ADIIVLKATPTKPSE
-223 GRCAI
+223 GRCAV

-234 TGQFYNCMVTGCSVD
+234 TGQFYNCMVTNCNVE
-249 ISGEGSVGT
+249 ILGEKAGSFG
-258 LAGTIAAV
+258 AAV
-266 LNSPEALVDRCI
+266 ISVLKSPTAVMDRCI
-278 AMNNKV
+278 SMGNKIR
-284 AVGNTHASALVAR
+284 VGNTHASALVAR

-310 NEVYTGVRFATGI
+310 NDVYTGVRFATGI
-323 AAMVCSPLAVIDHCL
+323 AAMVCSSEAVIDHCL
-338 SSSNKITSKEF
+338 SSGNNITSKEF
-349 YASGVVGELS
+349 CASGVVGELS
-359 SGVVVNCTS
+359 AGVVVNCTS
-368 DSNNITVEERRLIGG
+368 DGNIITVEERRLVGG
-383 IAGQLKKDGNLIN
+383 VAGQLKKEGNLIN
-396 CLSKSCILNVK
+396 CMSKNCILNVR
-407 KAKEPYAGLV
+407 KAKESFAGLI

-427 NISNCLVLSGEVNV
+427 TISNCLVLSGEVNV
-441 SSASVGYVGVIGGWL
+441 FSASIGYVGIIGGWL

-486 GRPGSGGTNYD
+486 GRPG
-497 CAFPAKKSA
+497 
-506 LESMSSD
+506 
-513 SILNRLNSSVYR
+513 
-525 LTSFGASEWVRGA
+525 
-538 DGFPSIK
+538 

>member
-1 MIMRYS
+1 MIMRRGF
-7 YSIILML
+7 SIFLML

-23 QRLASPQLTIK
+23 QKLDPPRLTVK
-34 EPTFVRMSDA
+34 EPTFARMSDA
-44 KVSWSV
+44 KVSWGP

-55 SYSVRLDGEE
+55 SYSVKLNGEV
-65 INVIGNTLYLAGKF
+65 IDVIGNSLYLAGKV
-79 GQHTVEVTAKSSSGI
+79 GQHTVEVIAKSSKGL
-94 EQSLPATAIINVRD
+94 EQSLPSTATINVRD

-151 ANIDFGGEKVTPV
+151 ANIDFGGETISPV

-187 LEGKGGLGLFVSF
+187 IEGKGGLGLFVSF

-208 VNNITLNSKVTKPSE
+208 ADNIVLKATPTKPSE
-223 GRCAI
+223 GRCAV

-234 TGQFYNCMVTGCSVD
+234 TGQFYNCMVTNCNVE
-249 ISGEGSVGT
+249 ILGEKTGSFG
-258 LAGTIAAV
+258 AAV
-266 LNSPEALVDRCI
+266 ISVLKSPTAVMDRCI
-278 AMNNKV
+278 SMGNKIR
-284 AVGNTHASALVAR
+284 VGNTHASALVAR

-310 NEVYTGVRFATGI
+310 NDVYTGVRFATGI
-323 AAMVCSPLAVIDHCL
+323 AAMVCSSEAVIDHCL
-338 SSSNKITSKEF
+338 SSGNNITSKEF
-349 YASGVVGELS
+349 CASGVVGELS
-359 SGVVVNCTS
+359 AGVVVNCTS
-368 DSNNITVEERRLIGG
+368 DGNIITVEERRLVGG
-383 IAGQLKKDGNLIN
+383 VAGQLKKEGNLIN
-396 CLSKSCILNVK
+396 CMSKNCILNVR
-407 KAKEPYAGLV
+407 KAKESFAGLI

-427 NISNCLVLSGEVNV
+427 TISNCLVLSGEVNV
-441 SSASVGYVGVIGGWL
+441 FSASIGYVGIIGGWL

-525 LTSFGASEWVRGA
+525 LTAFGASEWVRGA

>member
-1 MIMRYS
+1 MIMRRGF
-7 YSIILML
+7 SIFLML

-23 QRLASPQLTIK
+23 QKLDPPRLTVK
-34 EPTFVRMSDA
+34 EPTFAQMSDA
-44 KVSWSV
+44 KVSWGP

-55 SYSVRLDGEE
+55 SYSVKLNGEV
-65 INVIGNTLYLAGKF
+65 IDVIGNSLYLAGKV
-79 GQHTVEVTAKSSSGI
+79 GQHTVEVIAKSSKGL
-94 EQSLPATAIINVRD
+94 EQSLPSTATVNVRD

-131 AVTNNHFGNKGFEG
+131 AVTNNHFGNKGFES

-151 ANIDFGGEKVTPV
+151 ANIDFGGEKISPV

-187 LEGKGGLGLFVSF
+187 IEGKGGLGLFVSF

-208 VNNITLNSKVTKPSE
+208 ADNIVLKATPTKPSE
-223 GRCAI
+223 GRCAV

-234 TGQFYNCMVTGCSVD
+234 TGQFYNCMVTNCNVE
-249 ISGEGSVGT
+249 ILGEKTGSFG
-258 LAGTIAAV
+258 AAV
-266 LNSPEALVDRCI
+266 ISVLKSPTAVMDRCI
-278 AMNNKV
+278 SMGNKIR
-284 AVGNTHASALVAR
+284 VGNTHASALVAR

-310 NEVYTGVRFATGI
+310 NDVYTGVRFATGI
-323 AAMVCSPLAVIDHCL
+323 AAMVCSSEAVIDHCL
-338 SSSNKITSKEF
+338 SSGNNITSKEF
-349 YASGVVGELS
+349 CASGVVGELS
-359 SGVVVNCTS
+359 AGVVVNCTS
-368 DSNNITVEERRLIGG
+368 DGNIITVEERRLVGG
-383 IAGQLKKDGNLIN
+383 VAGQLKKEGNLIN
-396 CLSKSCILNVK
+396 CMSKNCILNVR
-407 KAKEPYAGLV
+407 KAKESFAGLI

-427 NISNCLVLSGEVNV
+427 TISNCLVLSGEVNV
-441 SSASVGYVGVIGGWL
+441 FSASIGYVGIIGGWL

-525 LTSFGASEWVRGA
+525 LTAFGASEWVRGA

>member
-1 MIMRYS
+1 MIMRRGF
-7 YSIILML
+7 SIFLML

-23 QRLASPQLTIK
+23 QKLDPPRLTVK
-34 EPTFVRMSDA
+34 EPTFARMSDA
-44 KVSWSV
+44 KVSWGP

-55 SYSVRLDGEE
+55 SYSVKLNGEV
-65 INVIGNTLYLAGKF
+65 IDVIGNSLYLAGKV
-79 GQHTVEVTAKSSSGI
+79 GQHTVEVIAKSSKGL
-94 EQSLPATAIINVRD
+94 EQSLPSTATVNVRD

-151 ANIDFGGEKVTPV
+151 ANIDFGGETISPV

-187 LEGKGGLGLFVSF
+187 IEGKGGLGLFVSF

-208 VNNITLNSKVTKPSE
+208 ADNIVLKATPTKPSE
-223 GRCAI
+223 GRCAV

-234 TGQFYNCMVTGCSVD
+234 TGQFYNCMVTNCNVE
-249 ISGEGSVGT
+249 ILGEKAGSFG
-258 LAGTIAAV
+258 AAV
-266 LNSPEALVDRCI
+266 ISVLKSPTAVMDRCI
-278 AMNNKV
+278 SMGNKIR
-284 AVGNTHASALVAR
+284 VGNTHASALVAR

-310 NEVYTGVRFATGI
+310 NDVYTGVRFATGI
-323 AAMVCSPLAVIDHCL
+323 AAMVCSSEAVIDHCL
-338 SSSNKITSKEF
+338 SSRNNITSKEF
-349 YASGVVGELS
+349 CASGVVGELS
-359 SGVVVNCTS
+359 AGVVVNCTS
-368 DSNNITVEERRLIGG
+368 DGNIITVEERRLVGG
-383 IAGQLKKDGNLIN
+383 VAGLLKKEGNLIN
-396 CLSKSCILNVK
+396 CMSKNCILNVR
-407 KAKEPYAGLV
+407 KAKESFAGLI

-427 NISNCLVLSGEVNV
+427 TISNCLVLSGEVNV
-441 SSASVGYVGVIGGWL
+441 FSASIGYVGIIGGWL

-525 LTSFGASEWVRGA
+525 LTAFGASEWVRGA

>member
-1 MIMRYS
+1 MIMRYA

-23 QRLASPQLTIK
+23 QRLASPQFTIK

-151 ANIDFGGEKVTPV
+151 ANIDFGGEKISPV

-187 LEGKGGLGLFVSF
+187 IEGKGGLGLFVSF

-208 VNNITLNSKVTKPSE
+208 ADNIVLKATPTKPSE
-223 GRCAI
+223 GRCAV

-234 TGQFYNCMVTGCSVD
+234 TGQFYNCMVTNCNVE
-249 ISGEGSVGT
+249 ILGEKAGSFG
-258 LAGTIAAV
+258 AAV
-266 LNSPEALVDRCI
+266 ISVLKSPTAVMDRCI
-278 AMNNKV
+278 SMGNKIR
-284 AVGNTHASALVAR
+284 VGNTHASALVAR

-310 NEVYTGVRFATGI
+310 NDVYTGVRFATGI
-323 AAMVCSPLAVIDHCL
+323 AAMVCSSEAVIDHCL
-338 SSSNKITSKEF
+338 SSGNNITSKEF
-349 YASGVVGELS
+349 CASGVVGELS
-359 SGVVVNCTS
+359 AGVVVNCTS
-368 DSNNITVEERRLIGG
+368 DGNIITVEERRLVGG
-383 IAGQLKKDGNLIN
+383 VAGQLKKEGNLIN
-396 CLSKSCILNVK
+396 CMSKNCILNVK
-407 KAKEPYAGLV
+407 KAKDSFAGLI

-427 NISNCLVLSGEVNV
+427 TISNCLVLSGEVNV
-441 SSASVGYVGVIGGWL
+441 FSASIGYVGIIGGWL

-513 SILNRLNSSVYR
+513 SILNRLNSGVSR

>member
-1 MIMRYS
+1 MIMRRGF
-7 YSIILML
+7 SIFLML

-23 QRLASPQLTIK
+23 QKLDPPRLTVK
-34 EPTFVRMSDA
+34 EPTFAQMSDA
-44 KVSWSV
+44 KVSWGP

-55 SYSVRLDGEE
+55 SYSVKLNGEV
-65 INVIGNTLYLAGKF
+65 IDVIGNSLYLAGKV
-79 GQHTVEVTAKSSSGI
+79 GQHTVEVIAKSSKGL
-94 EQSLPATAIINVRD
+94 EQSLPSTATINVRD

-151 ANIDFGGEKVTPV
+151 ANIDFGGETISPV

-187 LEGKGGLGLFVSF
+187 IEGKGGLGLFVSF

-208 VNNITLNSKVTKPSE
+208 ADNIVLKATPTKPSE
-223 GRCAI
+223 GRCAV

-234 TGQFYNCMVTGCSVD
+234 TGQFYNCMVTNCNVE
-249 ISGEGSVGT
+249 ILGEKTGSFG
-258 LAGTIAAV
+258 AAV
-266 LNSPEALVDRCI
+266 ISVLKSPTAVMDRCI
-278 AMNNKV
+278 SMGNKIR
-284 AVGNTHASALVAR
+284 VGNTHASALVAR

-310 NEVYTGVRFATGI
+310 NDVYTGVRFATGI
-323 AAMVCSPLAVIDHCL
+323 AAMVCSSEAVIDHCL
-338 SSSNKITSKEF
+338 SSGNNITSKEF
-349 YASGVVGELS
+349 CASGVVGELS
-359 SGVVVNCTS
+359 AGVVVNCTS
-368 DSNNITVEERRLIGG
+368 DGNIITVEERRLVGG
-383 IAGQLKKDGNLIN
+383 VAGQLKKEGNLIN
-396 CLSKSCILNVK
+396 CMSKNCILNVR
-407 KAKEPYAGLV
+407 KAKESFAGLI

-427 NISNCLVLSGEVNV
+427 TISNCLVLSGEVNV
-441 SSASVGYVGVIGGWL
+441 FSASIGYVGIIGGWL

-525 LTSFGASEWVRGA
+525 LTAFGASEWVRGA

>member
-1 MIMRYS
+1 MIMRYA

-23 QRLASPQLTIK
+23 QRLASPQFTIK

-151 ANIDFGGEKVTPV
+151 ANIDFGGEKISPV

-187 LEGKGGLGLFVSF
+187 IEGKGGLGLFVSF

-208 VNNITLNSKVTKPSE
+208 ADNIVLKATPTKPSE
-223 GRCAI
+223 GRCAV

-234 TGQFYNCMVTGCSVD
+234 TGQFYNCMVTNCNVE
-249 ISGEGSVGT
+249 ILGEKAGSFG
-258 LAGTIAAV
+258 AAV
-266 LNSPEALVDRCI
+266 ISVLKSPTAVMDRCI
-278 AMNNKV
+278 SMGNKIR
-284 AVGNTHASALVAR
+284 VGNTHASALVAR

-310 NEVYTGVRFATGI
+310 NDVYTGVRFATGI
-323 AAMVCSPLAVIDHCL
+323 AAMVCSSEAVIDHCL
-338 SSSNKITSKEF
+338 SSGNNITSKEF
-349 YASGVVGELS
+349 CASGVVGELS
-359 SGVVVNCTS
+359 AGVVVNCTS
-368 DSNNITVEERRLIGG
+368 DGNIITVEERRLVGG
-383 IAGQLKKDGNLIN
+383 VAGQLKKEGNLIN
-396 CLSKSCILNVK
+396 CMSKNCILNVR
-407 KAKEPYAGLV
+407 KAKESFAGLI

-441 SSASVGYVGVIGGWL
+441 SSVSVGYVGVIGGWL
-456 MDSYR
+456 KDSYR
-461 CADCFYSEDL
+461 CADCFYREDL

-513 SILNRLNSSVYR
+513 SILNRLNSGVSR

>member
-1 MIMRYS
+1 MIMRHIYT
-7 YSIILML
+7 IILL
-14 AAFLSASAQ
+14 LTAFLSASAQ
-23 QRLASPQLTIK
+23 HWLASPQLTVK
-34 EPTFVRMSDA
+34 EPTFVKMSDA
-44 KVSWSV
+44 KVTWTP

-65 INVIGNTLYLAGKF
+65 IEVIGSTLYLAGKF
-79 GQHTVEVTAKSSSGI
+79 GHHTVEVIAKSSKGI
-94 EQSLPATAIINVRD
+94 EESLPATASINVRD
-108 YGEGTLRRPY
+108 YGEGTLKKPY
-118 MIYDKNDWNLFAQ
+118 LIYDKEDWKLFAN
-131 AVTNNHFGNKGFEG
+131 AVNNNYFRNNSFEG

-151 ANIDFGGEKVTPV
+151 ANIDFGGETIRPV

-187 LEGKGGLGLFVSF
+187 IEGKGGLGLFVSF

-208 VNNITLNSKVTKPSE
+208 ADNIVLKATPTKPSE
-223 GRCAI
+223 GRCAV

-234 TGQFYNCMVTGCSVD
+234 TGQFYNCMVTNCNVE
-249 ISGEGSVGT
+249 ILGEKAGSFG
-258 LAGTIAAV
+258 AAV
-266 LNSPEALVDRCI
+266 ISVLKSPTAVMDRCI
-278 AMNNKV
+278 SMGNKIRI
-284 AVGNTHASALVAR
+284 GNTHASALVAR

-310 NEVYTGVRFATGI
+310 NDVYTGVRFATGI
-323 AAMVCSPLAVIDHCL
+323 AAMVDHCL
-338 SSSNKITSKEF
+338 SSGNNITSKEF
-349 YASGVVGELS
+349 CASGVVGELS
-359 SGVVVNCTS
+359 AGVVVNCTS
-368 DSNNITVEERRLIGG
+368 DGNIITVEERRLVGG
-383 IAGQLKKDGNLIN
+383 VAGQLKKEGNLIN
-396 CLSKSCILNVK
+396 CMSKNCILNVR
-407 KAKEPYAGLV
+407 KAKESFAGLI

-441 SSASVGYVGVIGGWL
+441 SSVSVGYVGVIGGWL
-456 MDSYR
+456 KDSYR
-461 CADCFYSEDL
+461 CADCFYREDL

-486 GRPGSGGTNYD
+486 GRSGSGGTNYD

-513 SILNRLNSSVYR
+513 SILNRLNSGVSR